1 MSLGRYVCPLVAVAG
16 FTPDMI
22 TYCSMHV
29 SNLGLVQWV
38 NAGVLMGLM
47 QRGVFGDPRNIKVAQ
62 QLRIA
67 TLRFREWCSLHG
79 IEQSQP
85 IITQGML
92 FRDPPE
98 LTLKAYHGR
107 IFVSFLA
114 ALCHGLIND
123 RATNDDDELL
133 LWLEVSRSLAQ
144 WHSKLEDCDRYL
156 LREDALELRRI
167 GNRFLHV
174 YKILAHRAAA
184 AGSQCF
190 PLRPKHHAFQ
200 ELNAMMIRQLYCCRF
215 KHCFKDEDMMK
226 IIKALCRKCHK
237 NLLELR
243 VLARLLLRYKYC
255 TPDASR

>member
-1 MSLGRYVCPLVAVAG
+1 MFVTVAVERICADDRWAASRFDRFDNYESIPRFSATEFFDVSLGRYVCPLVAVAG

-29 SNLGLVQWV
+29 SSLGLVQWV
-38 NAGVLMGLM
+38 NAGVLIGLM

-123 RATNDDDELL
+123 SATNDDDELL
-133 LWLEVSRSLAQ
+133 LWLEAWRSLAQ
-144 WHSKLEDCDRYL
+144 
-156 LREDALELRRI
+156 
-167 GNRFLHV
+167 
-174 YKILAHRAAA
+174 
-184 AGSQCF
+184 
-190 PLRPKHHAFQ
+190 
-200 ELNAMMIRQLYCCRF
+200 
-215 KHCFKDEDMMK
+215 
-226 IIKALCRKCHK
+226 
-237 NLLELR
+237 
-243 VLARLLLRYKYC
+243 
-255 TPDASR
+255 